1 MCHVCRL
8 SEPFSRL
15 PSTSVPGR
23 LRLSAGCTKLDPAV
37 YDKRH
42 PVRCPTGEIDVEH
55 AGLGRSHAQPCPI
68 PLLASSV
75 NIDVARQSARAH
87 RHRHVTPTASMRRP
101 PSVMCCTQDSAV
113 RRCISHAASTVTAG
127 RPMRPTKVRHTLQS
141 SGSSGPCRRIFLFM
155 CPGNGDV
162 CVSASR
168 S

>member
-8 SEPFSRL
+8 SEPFSRH

-23 LRLSAGCTKLDPAV
+23 LRPSAGCTKLDPAV

-42 PVRCPTGEIDVEH
+42 PFRCPTGEIDVEH

-87 RHRHVTPTASMRRP
+87 RHWHVTPTASMRRP